1 MKNPQY
7 NAKNEIIKTRFFTML
22 EHARSRDSKT
32 VSSYAG
38 AIHEFEVFTGF
49 KDFKDFEASQAVG
62 FKEYLSKKTN
72 RLTGYPISKSYLRN
86 YTTHVREFF
95 KWLERQKG
103 YSKYIHC
110 DDVEHFNL
118 TRNDRNR
125 AYATNYQDS
134 YDITEI
140 LATIRAM
147 PEITELEVR
156 NKAMLSLC
164 VLTTPRISALQ
175 TARIASIKFCR
186 EFDSWS
192 FLQNPN
198 LVNTKYAKQ
207 IMAFFIGESEDI
219 RNNIIRWKEYLVA
232 KGFTDRDPLFPKIVP
247 SFDPEGMQ
255 ILNIEKI
262 FIQSQT
268 TMRTIFEAAFKANGL
283 PYFKPHS
290 FRHSLVRAA
299 LRSNQSPLLIS
310 ALSENM
316 GHTMD
321 VGTIIGSYG
330 TSPAHERAKVL
341 KDFKLE

>member
-1 MKNPQY
+1 MTKPKY

-49 KDFKDFEASQAVG
+49 KDFKDFEAIQAVG

-103 YSKYIHC
+103 YSKHIRC

-134 YDITEI
+134 YDIAEI

-147 PEITELEVR
+147 PEITELEIR

-164 VLTTPRISALQ
+164 VLTTPQISALQ
-175 TARIASIKFCR
+175 TARIASLKFCR
-186 EFDSWS
+186 EFDAWA
-192 FLQNPN
+192 FVQNPN

-207 IMAFFIGESEDI
+207 IM
-219 RNNIIRWKEYLVA
+219 
-232 KGFTDRDPLFPKIVP
+232 
-247 SFDPEGMQ
+247 
-255 ILNIEKI
+255 NIEKG

-268 TMRTIFEAAFKANGL
+268 TMRTIFESAFKVNGL

-299 LRSNQSPLLIS
+299 LSSNQSTLLIS

-321 VGTIIGSYG
+321 VRTIIGSYG
-330 TSPAHERAKVL
+330 TSPAHERAKIL
-341 KDFKLE
+341 KSFRLV